1 MCFPVG
7 CPLRL
12 GLKASLAAILAF
24 FATSPAL
31 HAQNSDS
38 SDVAALKAVVSAFL
52 CAGRFLAL
60 LSTLKRVVLTTSAGA
75 GETVSKK
82 RSALAGP
89 DVNNA

>member
-1 MCFPVG
+1 MMLMTG
-7 CPLRL
+7 R
-12 GLKASLAAILAF
+12 
-24 FATSPAL
+24 
-31 HAQNSDS
+31 
-38 SDVAALKAVVSAFL
+38 VVSAFL

-60 LSTLKRVVLTTSAGA
+60 PSTLKRVVLTTSAGA